1 MSASGSEDPYLRVA
15 RAIRDEIKE
24 SGLAADTKLT
34 PSRELANRFHVSE
47 MTVGNAIRLLRDEG
61 LVYTTKRGTF
71 VSPAKDEQVEEGGLA
86 SQVAELK
93 EQVRELT
100 ERVTAIESDR

>member
-24 SGLAADTKLT
+24 SGLAPDTKLT
-34 PSRELANRFHVSE
+34 PTRELASRFHVSE
-47 MTVGNAIRLLRDEG
+47 MTIGNAIRVLRDEG

-71 VSPAKDEQVEEGGLA
+71 VSPAKDEQVEEADLS
-86 SQVAELK
+86 SQVADLK
-93 EQVRELT
+93 EKVRELG
-100 ERVTAIESDR
+100 ERVTAIESER